1 MISWEVEALKR
12 ALTAR
17 EALVL
22 PAPERA
28 RARASVALI
37 LHVNEGRAAPS
48 ICFIQRA
55 VRSTDSWSGHIALP
69 GGRREPGDQD
79 ALATAIRETGE
90 EIGLRLERRDCL
102 GALDEVDL
110 SHRGSTRGGVL
121 TPYVFLLRGEV
132 PPLELQPTEVASCFW
147 ASVNQLLDPAS
158 RCLERFAVPGHEGG
172 LKLPGLRHG
181 EHVIWGLTYG
191 VLHDLFERLGHALP
205 PLPY

>member
-12 ALTAR
+12 ALAAR
-17 EALVL
+17 EARAL
-22 PAPERA
+22 PAPERV

-37 LHVNEGRAAPS
+37 IHAIQGRAPS

-55 VRSTDSWSGHIALP
+55 ERATDSWSGHIALP

-90 EIGLRLERRDCL
+90 EIGLELKRSDCL

-110 SHRGSTRGGVL
+110 SHRGSRRGGVL

-132 PPLELQPTEVASCFW
+132 PPLEVQPTEVASCFW
-147 ASVNQLLDPAS
+147 VSVGELLDPAS
-158 RCLERFAVPGHEGG
+158 RCLKHFAVPGHEGG
-172 LKLPGLRHG
+172 LELPGLRYG
-181 EHVIWGLTYG
+181 EHIIWGLTYG
-191 VLHDLFERLGHALP
+191 VLHDLFERLGHVLP